1 MNKLKLYLDN
11 CCFNRPFD
19 NQSQLKIYLETQA
32 KLAIQEKIL
41 AGEYSL
47 VWSYILDYENEQNP
61 HDMIK
66 QEINKWP
73 AHSELFIAESTVVL
87 EKARSLMQSNIEVK
101 DALHVACAISAA
113 VDYFITTDR
122 KLLNKLLGHAKIRA
136 VNPITFIEET
146 E

>member
-1 MNKLKLYLDN
+1 MNKLKLYMDN

-41 AGEYSL
+41 SGEYSL

-61 HDMIK
+61 HDPIK
-66 QEINKWP
+66 REINKWQ
-73 AHSELFIAESTVVL
+73 AHSELSITESSVVL
-87 EKARSLMQSNIEVK
+87 EKARSLMQSNIEIK

-122 KLLNKLLGHAKIRA
+122 NYWDLRKFVPLIPSPLLRRPNDEI
-136 VNPITFIEET
+136 
-146 E
+146 